1 MNYLPRIR
9 PNPLHDR
16 LHSGRP
22 HSTSLCNPR
31 WGGGLY
37 LAETRRHRRTVYGIG
52 WRKQLRWTWHGTSGG
67 GGAARCS
74 AACLD
79 LFQVQTSCPIRVSLR
94 SPPSASNSQTKTRPH
109 SSAINGQ
116 WTFKTANARY
126 EHL

>member
-9 PNPLHDR
+9 PNPLHGR

-22 HSTSLCNPR
+22 HSTSLCIP
-31 WGGGLY
+31 GGEVGY
-37 LAETRRHRRTVYGIG
+37 IWRRRGVADERNRGIG
-52 WRKQLRWTWHGTSGG
+52 WRKQLRWTRHDAGGG
-67 GGAARCS
+67 GGAAWCS

-79 LFQVQTSCPIRVSLR
+79 LFQIQTSCPIRVSLR
-94 SPPSASNSQTKTRPH
+94 SHPSASNSQTKTRPH

-116 WTFKTANARY
+116 WTVKTANARY